1 MPEDCIKLAC
11 FLIGIFGQNGMERLV
26 WILHCQFYHSNW
38 WLSVLNAMLHEY
50 PNAPAVYDTPSV
62 LFTLLLREKKEEMV

>member
-26 WILHCQFYHSNW
+26 
-38 WLSVLNAMLHEY
+38 
-50 PNAPAVYDTPSV
+50 
-62 LFTLLLREKKEEMV
+62 